1 MSRTRNTADL
11 VSHKGFDITLTT
23 SSTSQVTMDEFG
35 ASRFRSVKYQLQ
47 VTSGSSYHTAEF
59 IIVHNGSSTFNTEY
73 AIIKTGDS
81 LASFDSDISS
91 GNVRL
96 LVTPASTDSTT
107 FKAIRTSINT

>member
-1 MSRTRNTADL
+1 MPHLISQKNFQNIT
-11 VSHKGFDITLTT
+11 VSSLTT
-23 SSTSQVTMDEFG
+23 TSTSQVAMDVFDVDQ
-35 ASRFRSVKYQLQ
+35 FRSVKYQLQ

-59 IIVHNGSSTFNTEY
+59 IIVHNGTSTFNTEY
-73 AIIKTGDS
+73 AIVRTGES

-96 LVTPASTDSTT
+96 LVTPSSTDPTT